1 MNPLPGRPIT
11 NPRPGGRGFTLIE
24 LLVVIAIIA
33 ILAALLLP
41 ALGRAK
47 DAARRTNEL
56 TASKQLGLAYISF
69 AHDQDDRL
77 LPGMADEPAADAT
90 GTPIRWPG
98 NERYPWR
105 LVPHINYAINGSVL
119 VNKQAR
125 LASPAASQ
133 PREEWAYQV
142 SLFPSFGLNS
152 YFLGGILVGSSPNL
166 HISKATQARQPSR
179 LIVFGSARYND
190 GTEPQDGF
198 YEILAPNFAPNTP
211 GQKWAA
217 TYDESASASR
227 WGYVHPR
234 WNKAAIFNH
243 LDGHSETLKLAE
255 MRDMTR
261 WANQADG
268 PDWSPRR

>member
-1 MNPLPGRPIT
+1 MNLPEERRPPGRPAL
-11 NPRPGGRGFTLIE
+11 PGGFTLIE

-41 ALGRAK
+41 ALSRAK

-69 AHDQDDRL
+69 ALDQDGRL
-77 LPGMADEPAADAT
+77 LPGLADEPAADAT

-105 LVPHINYAINGSVL
+105 LVPHINYSVHGSVL

-125 LASPAASQ
+125 LANPAAGQS
-133 PREEWAYQV
+133 REEWAYQV

-152 YFLGGILVGSSPNL
+152 HFVGGNLMGNSPDL
-166 HISKATQARQPSR
+166 HISRMTEARQPSR

-190 GTEPQDGF
+190 GAEPQEGF
-198 YEILAPNFAPNTP
+198 FEILAPNFAPNTP
-211 GQKWAA
+211 GRKWASA
-217 TYDESASASR
+217 FDEKASASR

-234 WNKAAIFNH
+234 WNKAAMFNH
-243 LDGHSETLKLAE
+243 LDGHSETLKLKE

-261 WANQADG
+261 WANQADA
-268 PDWSPRR
+268 PDWRP